1 MKKLF
6 AILSV
11 VLFANNQA
19 SADEFCI
26 NNMLKDNVCRIAE
39 RWVDESRGYLPVAVG
54 DGVFITAANAKDN
67 VYSLTLKLPYDR
79 TKHELAQMDA
89 GLTADTSRSLYF
101 NSVKGIA
108 CNNEITNSFI
118 GMGGHIRY
126 IYRYEDNELLYEFYI
141 SSC

>member
-1 MKKLF
+1 MKKLL

-11 VLFANNQA
+11 VLFANQA
-19 SADEFCI
+19 SANEFCI
-26 NNMLKDNVCRIAE
+26 NNMLKDNVCKVAE
-39 RWVDESRGYLPVAVG
+39 RWADESRGYLPVAVG
-54 DGVFITAANAKDN
+54 DGVFITAANANDN

-101 NSVKGIA
+101 DSVKGIA
-108 CNNEITNSFI
+108 CDNELTNSFI